1 MNLEVISHRPRKGAR
16 ARPLLFVHGAYA
28 GAWIWEPYFL
38 PFFAANG
45 YEAHALSV
53 RGHGNSD
60 GSHEMMS
67 WRLRDYVAD
76 VEQVMATLPEPPVL
90 IGHSMG
96 GVIVQ
101 HLMHRHRKTLPG
113 AVLMASGPPHGLIG
127 SLWNMAVE
135 HPGLLWQII
144 EIEMFGPM
152 NANYS
157 WVRHALF
164 SEHTPDAVARYYI
177 PQLGR
182 ESWMIC
188 WDLLGLDLPPSTRML
203 DIPVLVLGAE
213 RDPFI
218 YQSALEQTAR
228 TYGTRAEVFPG
239 MAHAMMIDYDWEKA
253 AMRILQWLEATL
265 PATRSAA

>member
-1 MNLEVISHRPRKGAR
+1 MNLEVVSHRPREQAR
-16 ARPLLFVHGAYA
+16 ATPLVFIHGAYA

-45 YEAHALSV
+45 YEAHAVSV
-53 RGHGNSD
+53 RGHGGSD
-60 GSHEMMS
+60 ELMT

-96 GVIVQ
+96 GVVVQ
-101 HLMHRHRKTLPG
+101 HVMHRHRKTLPG

-135 HPGLLWQII
+135 RPELLWQIMQM
-144 EIEMFGPM
+144 EMFGPM
-152 NANYS
+152 NADQS
-157 WVRHALF
+157 WVRQALF
-164 SEHTPDAVARYYI
+164 SEHTPEAVACRYI

-182 ESWMIC
+182 ESWMVC
-188 WDLLGLDLPPSTRML
+188 WDLLGLDLPPSTRSL
-203 DIPVLVLGAE
+203 DLPVLVLGTE

-218 YQSALEQTAR
+218 YRGALEQTAR
-228 TYGTRAEVFPG
+228 TYGTVAEVFPR

-253 AMRILQWLEATL
+253 ALRVLQWLEVTL
-265 PATRSAA
+265 LATRSAA